1 MAENRIRGTPR
12 NSRPGWWAGCKQPGC
27 IYGQDGNC
35 PDIRRCLKRE
45 VWQRTRRH
53 TGGEHSDIRQLIF
66 QETKEVTSMKK
77 NNLVVKGMAM
87 LMACAMVVGNTGIV
101 AHATEY
107 DDGCVR
113 DDVAPGGGG
122 SASLD
127 DGGSSS
133 SDSGSSSSSGSGSS
147 SSGGGSSDSG
157 SDYSGGGSGDSGN
170 YSYDSSS
177 GSSAPSG
184 SGASYSAPAPKAAG
198 TTAGVTGKETFR
210 ALAKAGAGTYK
221 VTHKG
226 IEIAT
231 FTLMDSEKNAV
242 SCSKVALKQREDGKW
257 AVNYEVADAT
267 GLTVGAPLDRTYMYN
282 TLGVSYIT
290 INDTVIIDIEAEAA
304 AK

>member
-1 MAENRIRGTPR
+1 
-12 NSRPGWWAGCKQPGC
+12 
-27 IYGQDGNC
+27 
-35 PDIRRCLKRE
+35 
-45 VWQRTRRH
+45 
-53 TGGEHSDIRQLIF
+53 
-66 QETKEVTSMKK
+66 MKK
-77 NNLVVKGMAM
+77 RILTTTMALAMAFTTAMSGMGT
-87 LMACAMVVGNTGIV
+87 LTV
-101 AHATEY
+101 HAYT
-107 DDGCVR
+107 DDGAYHG
-113 DDVAPGGGG
+113 DDMEDGGGG

-133 SDSGSSSSSGSGSS
+133 SDSGSSSSSDSGSS

-170 YSYDSSS
+170 YSYDSGS
-177 GSSAPSG
+177 GSSAPSN

-242 SCSKVALKQREDGKW
+242 SCTKVALKQREDGKW

-304 AK
+304 AAK

>member
-1 MAENRIRGTPR
+1 
-12 NSRPGWWAGCKQPGC
+12 
-27 IYGQDGNC
+27 
-35 PDIRRCLKRE
+35 
-45 VWQRTRRH
+45 
-53 TGGEHSDIRQLIF
+53 
-66 QETKEVTSMKK
+66 MKK

-127 DGGSSS
+127 DGG
-133 SDSGSSSSSGSGSS
+133 SSSSGSGSS

-226 IEIAT
+226 IEVAT
-231 FTLMDSEKNAV
+231 FTLMDSEKNAI

-267 GLTVGAPLDRTYMYN
+267 GLTVGAPLDRTYMFS

-304 AK
+304 VKYNK

>member
-1 MAENRIRGTPR
+1 
-12 NSRPGWWAGCKQPGC
+12 
-27 IYGQDGNC
+27 
-35 PDIRRCLKRE
+35 
-45 VWQRTRRH
+45 
-53 TGGEHSDIRQLIF
+53 
-66 QETKEVTSMKK
+66 MKK
-77 NNLVVKGMAM
+77 RILTKVITMA
-87 LMACAMVVGNTGIV
+87 MACALVVGNTGLT
-101 AHATEY
+101 AHAAEY

-113 DDVAPGGGG
+113 EDRPGGGSSPSDGSDDIDLGGGGG
-122 SASLD
+122 SSN
-127 DGGSSS
+127 
-133 SDSGSSSSSGSGSS
+133 SGSSSSNDSGSS

-157 SDYSGGGSGDSGN
+157 SDYNYDSGSGDSGN
-170 YSYDSSS
+170 YSYDSGS

-198 TTAGVTGKETFR
+198 STAGVTGKETFR
-210 ALAKAGAGTYK
+210 AVAKAGAGTYK

-231 FTLMDSEKNAV
+231 FSLMDTDKKAV
-242 SCSKVALKQREDGKW
+242 SCTAVALKQREDGKW
-257 AVNYEVADAT
+257 AVNYDVADAT

>member
-1 MAENRIRGTPR
+1 
-12 NSRPGWWAGCKQPGC
+12 
-27 IYGQDGNC
+27 
-35 PDIRRCLKRE
+35 
-45 VWQRTRRH
+45 
-53 TGGEHSDIRQLIF
+53 
-66 QETKEVTSMKK
+66 MKK
-77 NNLVVKGMAM
+77 RILTKVITMA
-87 LMACAMVVGNTGIV
+87 MACALVMGNTGLT
-101 AHATEY
+101 AHAYT
-107 DDGCVR
+107 DDGAYHGDGR
-113 DDVAPGGGG
+113 PGGDGNDG
-122 SASLD
+122 SAPIDL
-127 DGGSSS
+127 GG
-133 SDSGSSSSSGSGSS
+133 SGSSSSSNSGSS
-147 SSGGGSSDSG
+147 SSGGSSSDSG
-157 SDYSGGGSGDSGN
+157 SDYSYDSASSDSGN
-170 YSYDSSS
+170 YSYDSGS

-198 TTAGVTGKETFR
+198 STAGVTGKETFR

-226 IEIAT
+226 VEIAT

-304 AK
+304 VK

>member
-1 MAENRIRGTPR
+1 
-12 NSRPGWWAGCKQPGC
+12 
-27 IYGQDGNC
+27 
-35 PDIRRCLKRE
+35 
-45 VWQRTRRH
+45 
-53 TGGEHSDIRQLIF
+53 
-66 QETKEVTSMKK
+66 MKK
-77 NNLVVKGMAM
+77 RILTKVITMA
-87 LMACAMVVGNTGIV
+87 MACALVVGNTGIV

-113 DDVAPGGGG
+113 DDVAGGGGG

-127 DGGSSS
+127 DGGSGSS
-133 SDSGSSSSSGSGSS
+133 SDSGSSSSNSGSGSS
-147 SSGGGSSDSG
+147 NSG
-157 SDYSGGGSGDSGN
+157 SDYNDGYVRDDVAAGGGGN
-170 YSYDSSS
+170 ASLSDGGSSS
-177 GSSAPSG
+177 AST
-184 SGASYSAPAPKAAG
+184 ASYTAPKAAG
-198 TTAGVTGKETFR
+198 STAGVTGKETFR

-231 FTLMDSEKNAV
+231 FTLMDSEKNTV

-304 AK
+304 AAK